1 MDETRV
7 RIDKWLWAAR
17 FFKTRSLASD
27 AVDGGKVHLNGQRV
41 KSARPVKPGDRL
53 EIRRGPEQMEVVVL
67 ELSQNR
73 GPAASAHALYEETSE
88 SRTQREAEAERRRM
102 SPQAPHPAGRPD
114 KRSRR
119 QIVRFRRENDG
130 W

>member
-1 MDETRV
+1 MDDTRV

-27 AVDGGKVHLNGQRV
+27 AVDGGKVHLNGQRA
-41 KSARPVKPGDRL
+41 KSARPLKPGDKL
-53 EIRRGPEQMEVVVL
+53 QIRRGTEQMEVVVL
-67 ELSQNR
+67 ELSSSR
-73 GPAASAHALYEETSE
+73 GPAASAQNLYEETAE
-88 SRTQREAEAERRRM
+88 SRVQREAEAERRRM
-102 SPQAPHPAGRPD
+102 TPQALHPPGRPD

-119 QIVRFRRENDG
+119 KIIRFRQENDG

>member
-1 MDETRV
+1 MDESRV
-7 RIDKWLWAAR
+7 RLDKWLWAAR
-17 FFKTRSLASD
+17 FFKTRALASD

-41 KSARPVKPGDRL
+41 KSARALKPGDRL
-53 EIRRGPEQMEVVVL
+53 GIRRGTELMEVVVL

-73 GPAASAHALYEETSE
+73 GPATSAQTLYEETAE
-88 SRTQREAEAERRRM
+88 SRSRREEEAERRRM
-102 SPQAPHPAGRPD
+102 TPQAPHPVGRPD

-119 QIVRFRRENDG
+119 QIIRFRRENEG